1 MPRLKFRHSRDFCI
15 RGAAVQSQD
24 VSSPTW
30 LDKVPVK
37 SAFLSLS
44 DKTGLRELAQFL
56 VSIGCSLSATGSTAE
71 QLTSFGFPV
80 RTVESITGFPEILGG
95 RVKTLH
101 PKIFGGI
108 LARPH
113 MDSDAHDLELHKIEK
128 FDVVVC
134 NLYPFQETLRR
145 TEELGQLVENIDI
158 GGVSLLRAASK
169 NFIRV
174 GVLCDPQDYKL
185 FIESVQK
192 NSGSMPGQLRVEL
205 ALKALGETATYDE
218 VISIALRH
226 KLHGITGLRLG
237 PGPVQRQASLSAQLL
252 ESQVAYELE
261 RVKPLRYGENPH
273 QKAALYRTESGL
285 VRQGPSCSLVEAQC
299 LNGKELSYNNYL
311 DMEHGLRL
319 MAEFRD
325 CACVIIKH
333 NLPCGVA
340 VGGTP
345 LEAYKRAFEG
355 DPVSPFGGVVIFNR
369 KVDLGCA
376 LSLHETFLEV
386 VVAPEFEA
394 DALETLRSK
403 KNLRL
408 VVLNTQLPLMNKQQ
422 VAQVQG
428 GFLVQDA
435 DDTIFDPEKLHIP
448 TDTTPSPSDKSA
460 CWFAYSVVKHVRSNA
475 IVIANATQT
484 IAVGGGFTNR
494 VDAVEYCLKKARLPL
509 KGAVLASDA
518 FFPFPD
524 SIELIKDTGI
534 RAIVQPGGSVQDAA
548 VIDACNKAGIAM
560 MITGFRHFKH

>member
-1 MPRLKFRHSRDFCI
+1 MQPN
-15 RGAAVQSQD
+15 D
-24 VSSPTW
+24 VSSSTW
-30 LDKVPVK
+30 LDKVPLK

-71 QLTSFGFPV
+71 RLASFGFPV
-80 RTVESITGFPEILGG
+80 RSVESITGFPEILGG

-108 LARPH
+108 LAKPNS
-113 MDSDAHDLELHKIEK
+113 DSDDHDLQMHKIEK
-128 FDVVVC
+128 FDLVVC
-134 NLYPFQETLRR
+134 NLYPFQETLKR
-145 TEELGQLVENIDI
+145 TEDLTQMVENIDI
-158 GGVSLLRAASK
+158 GGVSLLRAAAK
-169 NFIRV
+169 NFVRV
-174 GVLCDPQDYKL
+174 GVLCDPHDYKL
-185 FIESVQK
+185 FIETVQK
-192 NSGSMPGQLRVEL
+192 NGGTLPGQLRVEL
-205 ALKALGETATYDE
+205 ALKALSETATYDE

-226 KLHGITGLRLG
+226 KLHGITGVRLG
-237 PGPVQRQASLSAQLL
+237 AGPVQRQANLSAQLL
-252 ESQVAYELE
+252 EAQVAYELE

-273 QKAALYRTESGL
+273 QKAALYRTDSGV
-285 VRQGPSCSLVEAQC
+285 VRQGASCSLVDAQC

-319 MAEFRD
+319 ISEFRD
-325 CACVIIKH
+325 CAAVIIKH
-333 NLPCGVA
+333 NLPCGVGL
-340 VGGTP
+340 GGTP
-345 LEAYKRAFEG
+345 LEAYNRAFEG
-355 DPVSPFGGVVIFNR
+355 DPVSPFGGVVLLNR

-376 LSLHETFLEV
+376 LALHETFLEV
-386 VVAPEFEA
+386 IVAPEFEPE
-394 DALETLRSK
+394 ALETLRSK

-408 VVLNTQLPLMNKQQ
+408 VVLNTQLPLMNRQQ
-422 VAQVQG
+422 ISQVQG
-428 GFLVQDA
+428 GFLVQDI
-435 DDTIFDPEKLHIP
+435 DDMIFDPEKLHIP
-448 TDTTPSPSDKSA
+448 TNSTPSPADKSA

-475 IVIANATQT
+475 IVITNGHQT

-524 SIELIKDTGI
+524 SVELIKDSGI

-560 MITGFRHFKH
+560 IITGYRHFKH

>member
-1 MPRLKFRHSRDFCI
+1 M
-15 RGAAVQSQD
+15 QSQD
-24 VSSPTW
+24 VSSSTW

-37 SAFLSLS
+37 NVFLSVS

-56 VSIGCSLSATGSTAE
+56 VSQGCSLSATGSTAE
-71 QLTSFGFPV
+71 QLASFGFPV
-80 RTVESITGFPEILGG
+80 RSVESITGFPEILGG

-101 PKIFGGI
+101 PKIFGAI
-108 LARPH
+108 LAKPNS
-113 MDSDAHDLELHKIEK
+113 DSDAHDLEMHHIEK
-128 FDVVVC
+128 FDLVVC

-145 TEELGQLVENIDI
+145 TEELSQLVENIDI
-158 GGVSLLRAASK
+158 GGVSLLRAAAK

-192 NSGSMPGQLRVEL
+192 NAGSLAGQLRVEL
-205 ALKALGETATYDE
+205 ALKALSETATYDE

-226 KLHGITGLRLG
+226 KLHGITGVRLG
-237 PGPVQRQASLSAQLL
+237 AGPVQRQAMLSAQLL
-252 ESQVAYELE
+252 ESQIAYELE

-273 QKAALYRTESGL
+273 QKAALYRTDSG
-285 VRQGPSCSLVEAQC
+285 VVHRGASCSLVDAQC

-319 MAEFRD
+319 IAELRD
-325 CACVIIKH
+325 CATVIIKH
-333 NLPCGVA
+333 NLPCGV
-340 VGGTP
+340 GLGSTP
-345 LEAYKRAFEG
+345 LESYRRAFEG
-355 DPVSPFGGVVIFNR
+355 DPVSPFGGVVLFNR
-369 KVDLGCA
+369 RVDLNCA
-376 LSLHETFLEV
+376 LALHETFLEV
-386 VVAPEFEA
+386 IVAPEFDA
-394 DALETLRSK
+394 DALETLRAK

-422 VAQVQG
+422 LSQVQG
-428 GFLVQDA
+428 GFLIQDV

-448 TDTTPSPSDKSA
+448 TNVTPSPADKSA

-475 IVIANATQT
+475 IVIANGQQT

-494 VDAVEYCLKKARLPL
+494 VDAVEYCLRKAKLSL

-524 SIELIKDTGI
+524 SIDLIKDSGI
-534 RAIVQPGGSVQDAA
+534 RAIIQPGGSVQDAA

-560 MITGFRHFKH
+560 IITGFRHFKH